1 MTKYFKNAIQ
11 VALVYALIVIQ
22 LSFVSSWSYPF
33 YLINF
38 PLLLLIVIIVLGKKD
53 YYLYL
58 AVLLGFVFD
67 VFSFNV
73 FSLYII
79 SFVLTAIF
87 SRYLQL
93 SFFTNRS
100 IYSFI
105 LITAFTTV
113 IFNFLFQIIDSIFK
127 IYQGGQDL
135 FLTQVW
141 FWQAIGYKL
150 VLHSIV
156 IVILFYIINFTTR
169 RLRPYLL
176 ENK

>member
-1 MTKYFKNAIQ
+1 MTKYLNNILKII
-11 VALVYALIVIQ
+11 LVYALIVIQ
-22 LSFVSSWSYPF
+22 LSFISSLSYPF
-33 YLINF
+33 HLINF
-38 PLLLLIVIIVLGKKD
+38 PLILLVVIIVLGKKD

-58 AVLLGFVFD
+58 AVLLGFIFD

-73 FSLYII
+73 FSLHII
-79 SFVLTAIF
+79 SFVFTAIA

-113 IFNFLFQIIDSIFK
+113 IFNFLFQIIDYIFN
-127 IYQGGQDL
+127 IYQGSQDF
-135 FLTQVW
+135 FLVQVW
-141 FWQAIGYKL
+141 FWQVLGYKL

>member
-1 MTKYFKNAIQ
+1 
-11 VALVYALIVIQ
+11 
-22 LSFVSSWSYPF
+22 
-33 YLINF
+33 
-38 PLLLLIVIIVLGKKD
+38 
-53 YYLYL
+53 
-58 AVLLGFVFD
+58 
-67 VFSFNV
+67 
-73 FSLYII
+73 
-79 SFVLTAIF
+79 
-87 SRYLQL
+87 LQL